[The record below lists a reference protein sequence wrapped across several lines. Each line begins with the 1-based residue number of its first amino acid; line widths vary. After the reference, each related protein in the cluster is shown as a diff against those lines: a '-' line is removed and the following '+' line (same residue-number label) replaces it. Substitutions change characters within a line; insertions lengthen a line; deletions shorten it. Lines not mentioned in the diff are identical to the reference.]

1 MESEQTGLFL
11 NNNKTKIMVNEKLE
25 EFKVGDD
32 KCVEVVDNF
41 VFLGSK
47 IYSFVDCGGEI

>member
-1 MESEQTGLFL
+1 
-11 NNNKTKIMVNEKLE
+11 MVNEKLE

-47 IYSFVDCGGEI
+47 I